1 MPTTISIIIF
11 AFIIFAIIYVIYK
24 INTKSKWKI
33 PTTSFPASWREIL
46 VKKVNFYN
54 ILSLEQK
61 KVFEYEI
68 QEFLLNCKITGI
80 STQVNDTDKILVASS
95 AVIPIFAVPDW
106 KYYNLQGVLIYPEKF
121 NENFETGNNKS
132 ILGMVGTG
140 YMEGKMILSQT
151 ALHQGFSNEVDKK
164 NTAIHEFVHL
174 IDKYDGAT
182 DGIPEI
188 LLQKQYV
195 IPWIDLI
202 QKKIDEIYDGKSDI
216 NPYGATSKTE
226 FFPVVSEYF
235 FEKPTMLKEKHP
247 EIYFYLEKVFRQKLS
262 QTNLINQKTKLGRN
276 DDCLCGSGKKF
287 KHCCGK

>member
-1 MPTTISIIIF
+1 MPSIINILLIALIF
-11 AFIIFAIIYVIYK
+11 IAIVFAIIK
-24 INTKSKWKI
+24 INKKSRWKI
-33 PTTSFPASWREIL
+33 PATNFSDEWRKIL
-46 VKKVNFYN
+46 MKNVSFYN
-54 ILSLEQK
+54 ILSQEQK

-80 STQVNDTDKILVASS
+80 STTIDDTDRILVASS
-95 AVIPIFAVPDW
+95 AVIPIFAFPDW
-106 KYYNLQGVLIYPEKF
+106 KYYNLQEVLIYPEKF
-121 NENFETGNNKS
+121 NENFETGNSES

-151 ALHQGFSNEVDKK
+151 ALHQGFKNEADKK

-188 LLQKQYV
+188 LLEKQYI
-195 IPWIDLI
+195 IPWIDLM
-202 QKKIDEIYDGKSDI
+202 QKKIDEIYDDKSDI

-235 FEKPTMLKEKHP
+235 FEKPTLLKEKHP
-247 EIYFYLEKVFRQKLS
+247 EIYFYLEKIFRQKLS
-262 QTNLINQKTKLGRN
+262 NVNFTKQKTKLGRN
-276 DDCLCGSGKKF
+276 DDCLCGSGKKY